1 LDLGDSNEVL
11 GATGRNHGI
20 QYAFQNLGFNL
31 YGPGIYSANEANGGA
46 GGVGYYS
53 GHNGNAGRV
62 MSSVVPGVL
71 DVYNP
76 YEVAGLTATGPQFS
90 PNYPHNL
97 VAGTSDTSANNGFT
111 LYGGPVYPASPFD
124 VNSSWRFRYR
134 YGTFTSGTGAFRPQ
148 VRQGNFPFSLYAQ
161 AGSSVSTNTGASGLQ
176 TYTLNL
182 GAATRDDL
190 LQVQWYGNGTQV
202 DGPAYLL
209 WQSGDDTAK
218 TAGLQYTSLI
228 GRGGQGLYEYIQCMQ
243 KSSAAITE
251 IMDFIAG
258 AQNNTVQPM
267 MLFCINS
274 GLNDRND
281 DGIQSLGPN
290 GTLDCSTPAGYA
302 DNMRGIIITIQN
314 AWALNGYPRSNL
326 FFLLQPSHPIS
337 NPDDAELIGYRAALS
352 ALTSDYQNCAVQN
365 LAYQPLNTTLQA
377 NAAAWYNAGG
387 GDTSHMTQTGY
398 EQFCTLWVKEL
409 LK

>member
-1 LDLGDSNEVL
+1 M
-11 GATGRNHGI
+11 
-20 QYAFQNLGFNL
+20 
-31 YGPGIYSANEANGGA
+31 IYSEEITRIVLHYRVAKSHPRFFHTLISGLALLLLSLGINNLANAYVNTNPA
-46 GGVGYYS
+46 GV
-53 GHNGNAGRV
+53 
-62 MSSVVPGVL
+62 SVQDILLDHLPYIQL
-71 DVYNP
+71 NDVYL
-76 YEVAGLTATGPQFS
+76 EGFALLIGCITLLGL
-90 PNYPHNL
+90 H
-97 VAGTSDTSANNGFT
+97 
-111 LYGGPVYPASPFD
+111 
-124 VNSSWRFRYR
+124 
-134 YGTFTSGTGAFRPQ
+134 RPQ
-148 VRQGNFPFSLYAQ
+148 KLPFLLKTVALFITVRSFFMILTHLSLPLSQQEYQLNYAPLDGFMHMFSSGNDLFFS
-161 AGSSVSTNTGASGLQ
+161 GASGLQ